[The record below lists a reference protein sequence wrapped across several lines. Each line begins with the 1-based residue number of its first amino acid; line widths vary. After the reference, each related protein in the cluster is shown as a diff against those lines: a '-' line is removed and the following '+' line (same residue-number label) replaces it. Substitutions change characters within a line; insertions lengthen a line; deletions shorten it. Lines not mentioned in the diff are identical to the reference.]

1 MGHWDELM
9 KNEAVAVD
17 EAVAL
22 AVDVA
27 VAVDVPVARVPEI
40 KTIKS
45 QE

>member
-1 MGHWDELM
+1 M
-9 KNEAVAVD
+9 AVAVD

-27 VAVDVPVARVPEI
+27 VAVDVPVTRVPEI
-40 KTIKS
+40 KTIKN